1 VTKLVCSGF
10 ELILPSLVKSQVGT
24 FSRFNCCFRGIKAEQ
39 HWLPESR
46 RGEIRCSLSMEG
58 VLEALLYKEKK
69 QEGRKVERVSVCCA
83 GVDEKGLMRDAKKD
97 LLLINASELKDEQ
110 AYIPGTHSEN
120 LVVRNFEKVQFKA
133 GDKLRICPD
142 SSPEWVDEH
151 PSECSQLRAALG
163 KALDSDVSDR
173 CTILEYRS
181 ERQCGCDNTGYF
193 FNVLSEASDSKTI
206 LCRGDKV
213 VLERAKEA

>member
-1 VTKLVCSGF
+1 
-10 ELILPSLVKSQVGT
+10 
-24 FSRFNCCFRGIKAEQ
+24 
-39 HWLPESR
+39 
-46 RGEIRCSLSMEG
+46 MEG

-163 KALDSDVSDR
+163 KALDSDVSDVAR
-173 CTILEYRS
+173 FL
-181 ERQCGCDNTGYF
+181 NTDPNA
-193 FNVLSEASDSKTI
+193 NVGVITLGIFSTFYQKQAIAKLFYAGAIKLFWNGQKKHEQ
-206 LCRGDKV
+206 GGKV
-213 VLERAKEA
+213 SLGKQNQFIG